1 MATIRM
7 DQLIQEANPVVD
19 KTVLEIAEPND
30 PFDGLGD
37 FDIPLESVKGWAAAR
52 ELLSIACGY
61 EAMRRKLFTLLN
73 QPLGKKKI
81 KDLKLMI
88 ETAQEELVRVYRL

>member
-1 MATIRM
+1 MKDLTA
-7 DQLIQEANPVVD
+7 QQEAELLQQ
-19 KTVLEIAEPND
+19 LEPDD

-37 FDIPLESVKGWAAAR
+37 FDIPPESVKGWKAAR

-61 EAMRRKLFTLLN
+61 EAMRRKLVTLLN

-88 ETAQEELVRVYRL
+88 ETAQEDLVSVYRL